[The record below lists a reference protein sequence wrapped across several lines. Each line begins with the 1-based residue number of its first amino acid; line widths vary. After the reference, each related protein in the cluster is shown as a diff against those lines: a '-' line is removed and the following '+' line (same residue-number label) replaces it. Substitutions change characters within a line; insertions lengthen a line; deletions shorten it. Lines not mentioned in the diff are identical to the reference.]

1 MVEMG
6 VGVHV
11 YGLGDGICGWWYQDP
26 QQRVYLEL
34 GAVHVPVRV
43 VVVVDGRP
51 VHIGDLT

>member
-11 YGLGDGICGWWYQDP
+11 YGLGMYLWVVVSRSTT
-26 QQRVYLEL
+26 QRVYLEL